1 MLCSDWSTGLDSL
14 VELNQANCVRG
25 LDYNYVS
32 FHEEENIKTSVLVF
46 LLSPKEKELTVG
58 ILYKSLVVGEW
69 IRDPH
74 WYE

>member
-32 FHEEENIKTSVLVF
+32 FHGEENIKTSALVL
-46 LLSPKEKELTVG
+46 G
-58 ILYKSLVVGEW
+58 MLYKTWLWESG
-69 IRDPH
+69 
-74 WYE
+74 